1 MLYFLVLVSIA
12 ARTRP
17 PQLVASCSEDT
28 TVKVWG
34 IPEDGF
40 KETETEALIT
50 LQGHGRKV
58 TLLRFHPTANNV
70 LARYAQYGSRRRV
83 SFFYHTIMV
92 AAEGLI

>member
-1 MLYFLVLVSIA
+1 MSSGVMEKRRAAGLHSDELIDLLIGRWISTARAAGWLVRS
-12 ARTRP
+12 
-17 PQLVASCSEDT
+17 QLVASCSEDT

-40 KETETEALIT
+40 SETETEALIN

-70 LARYAQYGSRRRV
+70 LAR
-83 SFFYHTIMV
+83 
-92 AAEGLI
+92 

>member
-1 MLYFLVLVSIA
+1 MGCRFLDFLGIVPIGDGPGTPA
-12 ARTRP
+12 WHDM
-17 PQLVASCSEDT
+17 QLIASCSEDT

-70 LARYAQYGSRRRV
+70 LAR
-83 SFFYHTIMV
+83 
-92 AAEGLI
+92 

>member
-1 MLYFLVLVSIA
+1 M
-12 ARTRP
+12 
-17 PQLVASCSEDT
+17 QLIASCSEDT

-70 LARYAQYGSRRRV
+70 LAR
-83 SFFYHTIMV
+83 
-92 AAEGLI
+92 